1 MSPVARSGNVSHRP
15 GERAPGGPAGD
26 GPWATAC
33 LYVSGALWNICM
45 GMLQVVVP
53 LYALSLGFSIVAIAS
68 LVSLPVLIELV
79 VRLGGSAISDRFG
92 ERRML
97 RICFLLMA
105 LAGATLLFA
114 DKYLHIALA
123 QSLAFCSR
131 STFWTSI
138 QSLASQLPGGDPGK
152 KLGRL
157 FAWNYGGGFIGL
169 TLGGVMLALAGF
181 AQSFVFIIVLAAV
194 CLGLSL
200 AFPSAPKPDGRSYLS
215 VVGGIGRFLTQRH
228 VWLGISVSF
237 AAALPSAMSQSMYP
251 LYLAFAKYPD
261 QWIGALSSMR
271 AVGPVLI
278 GVTLAGYITI
288 SRQAKI
294 YALGMAGLGV
304 FLTLTGLAQNP
315 AVVAL
320 AIVGAGAAG
329 GFMDLLYQVEATEFS
344 RAGDRAVAMAGTGL
358 GWIVCP
364 LVMPMVMGWLA
375 ENYGFPA
382 AFAAAGLLFLCLAA
396 ASGFLHRRLA
406 PVNAVTPAASGELL

>member
-1 MSPVARSGNVSHRP
+1 
-15 GERAPGGPAGD
+15 
-26 GPWATAC
+26 
-33 LYVSGALWNICM
+33 M

-79 VRLGGSAISDRFG
+79 GRLGGSAISDRFG

-97 RICFLLMA
+97 RVCFLLMA
-105 LAGATLLFA
+105 LAGAALLAA
-114 DKYLHIALA
+114 DRYLYIALA

-131 STFWTSI
+131 SAFWTSI
-138 QSLASQLPGGDPGK
+138 QSLASQLPGGDLGK

-157 FAWNYGGGFIGL
+157 YAWNYGGGFVGL
-169 TLGGVMLALAGF
+169 TLGGVILALLGF
-181 AQSFVFIIVLAAV
+181 AAAFILIIGLAAA
-194 CLGLSL
+194 CLALSL
-200 AFPSAPKPDGRSYLS
+200 AFPHIEPKPGGRKFLA
-215 VVGGIGRFLTQRH
+215 VVGGIGRFLAQRH

-251 LYLAFAKYPD
+251 LYLAFLGFHD
-261 QWIGALSSMR
+261 QWIGALASLR

-278 GVTLAGYITI
+278 GLTLAGYITI
-288 SRQAKI
+288 SRQARI
-294 YALGMAGLGV
+294 YALGMAGLGL
-304 FLTLTGLAQNP
+304 FLALTGFAQNP
-315 AVVAL
+315 VVLAL

-344 RAGDRAVAMAGTGL
+344 QAGDRAVAMAGTGL

-364 LVMPMVMGWLA
+364 LTMPMAMGWLA
-375 ENYGFPA
+375 ENYGFQT
-382 AFAAAGLLFLCLAA
+382 AFAVAGLLFLALAA

-406 PVNAVTPAASGELL
+406 PASAAVIRGASGELS